1 MKSVIRIVK
10 REKAES
16 SQRAQPQ
23 EKEERKQPN
32 EREIASTIKS
42 WITDREKHRR
52 LTERSNWEML
62 TKFAQ

>member
-1 MKSVIRIVK
+1 MNSLVRIVK

-16 SQRAQPQ
+16 SQSSRPEA
-23 EKEERKQPN
+23 EERKAPT

-42 WITDREKHRR
+42 WVTDWEQRR
-52 LTERSNWEML
+52 RMTERINLDML

>member
-1 MKSVIRIVK
+1 MNSLVRIVK

-16 SQRAQPQ
+16 SQCSHQ
-23 EKEERKQPN
+23 EVEEKKAPT

-42 WITDREKHRR
+42 WITDWDQRR
-52 LTERSNWEML
+52 RMTERTNWDML